1 MKKKFSK
8 DNFIYDENGQTLMF
22 GHDNL
27 EFKTINM
34 PKKQRFDNICRKF
47 KLKKFIKKN
56 SLFLP
61 FIYIS
66 TI

>member
-1 MKKKFSK
+1 MNKYTYKS
-8 DNFIYDENGQTLMF
+8 NSQIPMF
-22 GHDNL
+22 GWNNL
-27 EFKTINM
+27 VQAINM

-66 TI
+66 AI

>member
-34 PKKQRFDNICRKF
+34 PKKQNFDNICRNF
-47 KLKKFIKKN
+47 KLKKFTKKN
-56 SLFLP
+56 SLFLSV
-61 FIYIS
+61 IYICVV
-66 TI
+66 